1 MNLGRGILVCTV
13 GFSEAKQQAIEMDTD
28 SKPRK
33 ITSAVGAAMMLSW
46 FLVPGPLGLIG
57 LLLMAYAM
65 ESGNVPLGVISG
77 VLLISPLLLV
87 LIWAPLAWTPVVKR
101 KLAGRRP
108 PEGGTDWWSVH
119 TRSRILYKAFFS

>member
-1 MNLGRGILVCTV
+1 
-13 GFSEAKQQAIEMDTD
+13 MDTD
-28 SKPRK
+28 SKSRK

-46 FLVPGPLGLIG
+46 FLIPGPLGLIG

-77 VLLISPLLLV
+77 VLLISPLPLV
-87 LIWAPLAWTPVVKR
+87 LIWAPLAWAPVVKR
-101 KLAGRRP
+101 KLAERQP
-108 PEGGTDWWSVH
+108 LEGGTDWWSVH